1 MLYAMACGDEL
12 HYYLDGGERD
22 CPVDALQF
30 EQGWVCAL
38 TSLAICSGSRVT
50 RLTDDTAVAGTAMVL
65 NGYKRDAA
73 ARLNGMDQ
81 QTLPY
86 RMSRHDVHTCRTVPN
101 RLMRT
106 S

>member
-1 MLYAMACGDEL
+1 
-12 HYYLDGGERD
+12 
-22 CPVDALQF
+22 
-30 EQGWVCAL
+30 
-38 TSLAICSGSRVT
+38 
-50 RLTDDTAVAGTAMVL
+50 MVL